1 MPAQPNR
8 SVFIMWW
15 ARIGVLGRLYVIVGL
30 QVIAVCFLGIWGLLL
45 YPVIYLLMAIYV
57 RLTM

>member
-1 MPAQPNR
+1 
-8 SVFIMWW
+8 MWW

-30 QVIAVCFLGIWGLLL
+30 QIIAVCFFGILGLLL